1 MPAMLEG
8 KPAWSIKV
16 QADVDTV
23 FGLQPAEAQALV
35 RDGRVKGWFYTGSG
49 EPVP

>member
-1 MPAMLEG
+1 MLEG
-8 KPAWSIKV
+8 KAAWSIKV
-16 QADVDTV
+16 QADVETV

-35 RDGRVKGWFYTGSG
+35 RDGRVKGWYYTGSG